1 MLLAVR
7 NLSYMI
13 AHSKTSQVKN
23 FPTFIAC
30 YVIAQDGTIKRS
42 LQWRRNNFRLQLLVK
57 QNTGMDKIIV
67 RSFITYET
75 MSVTQRV

>member
-1 MLLAVR
+1 MLLVVR

-23 FPTFIAC
+23 FSTFIAC
-30 YVIAQDGTIKRS
+30 YVTAQDGTIKRS
-42 LQWRRNNFRLQLLVK
+42 LQWRRYNFRLQLLVK
-57 QNTGMDKIIV
+57 QNIGMDKIIV